1 MDANESQSS
10 RKDKG
15 KTSGKGQSSGK
26 DQEPYVVTLE
36 AGKSNAVGNDGS
48 SQVPSQFVNEFYS
61 SYDPYEESQDPKF
74 DLFAD
79 LDLILPIVNNREG
92 NTSQNVKVEDE
103 TKVEHETEDSD
114 YLVDEDNNMDEVD
127 VDMEEFEYNIHENV
141 EFIRCRDRVQPLDN
155 EEGDGKDVE
164 VLDNDYFRS
173 ALDSDD
179 EGSRLRKRKMKQL
192 RKQAHTSEQ
201 IYSTYFYAGKEFP
214 NKDEVKAY
222 IKEHSIK
229 TRSEIRMEKN
239 DNERVRAVCRGVIP
253 SLLALED
260 LGIIP
265 TIAKLFLNTE
275 HIFCVKH
282 INENM
287 KKKWNG
293 AAYKEMLWRESKATT
308 VLDFQ
313 LVMEKLKAFNEWA
326 KSNVLLNNMC
336 EVFNGKFVGRRDKPI
351 IATLEFSTEYLM
363 KRIVNVNKVIDRCDG
378 PCTPTATK
386 ILKSNSDEAKKY
398 SVDWGGD
405 EFYQVS
411 SPWGD
416 QVIVNVM
423 ARTCTCR
430 RWGLTGIPCKHAV
443 AANWNMSLN
452 NQHAGIPEERVHPCY
467 RGMDLDTDARSQSKK
482 RSTSEAA
489 SSATY
494 TDNGKP
500 PTTDDGPQN
509 KRAPRKKVIVLG

>member
-1 MDANESQSS
+1 
-10 RKDKG
+10 
-15 KTSGKGQSSGK
+15 
-26 DQEPYVVTLE
+26 
-36 AGKSNAVGNDGS
+36 
-48 SQVPSQFVNEFYS
+48 
-61 SYDPYEESQDPKF
+61 
-74 DLFAD
+74 
-79 LDLILPIVNNREG
+79 
-92 NTSQNVKVEDE
+92 
-103 TKVEHETEDSD
+103 
-114 YLVDEDNNMDEVD
+114 
-127 VDMEEFEYNIHENV
+127 
-141 EFIRCRDRVQPLDN
+141 
-155 EEGDGKDVE
+155 
-164 VLDNDYFRS
+164 
-173 ALDSDD
+173 
-179 EGSRLRKRKMKQL
+179 MKQL

-229 TRSEIRMEKN
+229 TRREIRMEKN
-239 DNERVRAVCRGVIP
+239 DHEIIRAVCRGVIP

-351 IATLEFSTEYLM
+351 IATLEFAREYLM

-386 ILKSNSDEAKKY
+386 ILKSNSDEAKK
-398 SVDWGGD
+398 
-405 EFYQVS
+405 
-411 SPWGD
+411 
-416 QVIVNVM
+416 
-423 ARTCTCR
+423 